1 MTFDFGSFIFG
12 AIVAFAISYAAYRYR
27 EQLSE
32 LWEKIRAR
40 IETIKNQLT
49 AGMELRYSKA
59 LLDYCDQIALTTE
72 HADFEALYVA
82 QKFDPPPAR
91 PTLNPI
97 DPETLRPVS
106 VAVVLRSTQR
116 LAVLGQSGTGRTT
129 LLSRLARV
137 HLDKQA
143 PEEFGTANRL
153 PVFVHLAEVN
163 WVKANNDDPL
173 GVLLPAAVAHVPN
186 LIAPNVAGL
195 MKGRIRSGSAILLL
209 DGLDEVTPD
218 QRARIVQ
225 WLAALLTNH
234 PNNQVV
240 ITTGLLGYGALQNL
254 GFSALKL
261 ADWTYHEVDRV
272 TENWIAVLGGG
283 RQDRKLLT
291 EAVRQMSD
299 LTTSPIDFTL
309 AIIDW
314 RTRTRLPTSR
324 METYDHWLER
334 AVRPSGFT
342 EDLLSADKLSA
353 ALGQLAWNM
362 HQEQRLDLGFDEIE
376 QAIVAALPASTAD
389 AQSAKAGIPAST
401 NTIARAIADKSGLFI
416 PYGEDAYA
424 FAHRRLSAYL
434 AAYHAAHSSMTLEE
448 HWDQSEWAEVF
459 DFYAA
464 LTDPAANVSR
474 ALTSPDDF
482 SRSHLWTA
490 ARWTGFAAPD
500 APWRSRAMGELAR
513 TFMQPEQFTPL
524 RERALNGLVDT
535 HDKGL
540 AFLLKRGLTQTD
552 VTVRKLCLRGLG
564 QLGRDGDLPI
574 FNAALKDPN
583 VDVRY
588 AAIHAI
594 AHMARNGSGS
604 AMELLIRLLLELD
617 EDGQRVVS
625 EQLADCGEEGHQIL
639 REAAKEDDIKVR
651 HAATFGLA
659 LTGTDWARELLQ
671 KMEREEAQW
680 YVRQA
685 ALDAFNRMQKNL
697 APPAEQPPLDLSPI
711 KIDQQG
717 WLVEWAAQQGIGIG
731 VGRQAVNALMRA
743 LEQGQPNVRQA
754 ALQTLRHVGDL
765 ELHDKLRAMLND
777 PDKSVRDAAYLT
789 LEAIGQREGA
799 ALPR

>member
-1 MTFDFGSFIFG
+1 MRFDFGSFILG
-12 AIVAFAISYAAYRYR
+12 MILAFAISYAAYQRR

-49 AGMELRYSKA
+49 AGIELRYSKA
-59 LLDYCDQIALTTE
+59 LLDYCDQIALTTDQAE
-72 HADFEALYVA
+72 FEALYVA

-97 DPETLRPVS
+97 DPEALRPVP

-116 LAVLGQSGTGRTT
+116 LAVLSQSGTGRTT
-129 LLSRLARV
+129 LLCRLARV

-143 PEEFGTANRL
+143 PQEFGTANRL
-153 PVFVHLAEVN
+153 PIFVHLAEVN
-163 WVKANNDDPL
+163 WAKASDNDPL
-173 GVLLPAAVAHVPN
+173 GVLLAAAVAHVPN
-186 LIAPNVAGL
+186 LIAPNIANL
-195 MKGRIRSGSAILLL
+195 MKNRIRGNSAILLL

-218 QRARIVQ
+218 QRGHIVQ
-225 WLAALLTNH
+225 WLAALLTHH
-234 PNNQVV
+234 PNNQIVV
-240 ITTGLLGYGALQNL
+240 TTGLLGYGALQNL
-254 GFSALKL
+254 GFAALKL
-261 ADWTYHEVDRV
+261 SAWTYHEVDRV

-283 RQDRKLLT
+283 RQDRKLLI
-291 EAVRQMSD
+291 EAVRQLSD
-299 LTTSPIDFTL
+299 LTASPIDFTL

-324 METYDHWLER
+324 VETYDHWLER
-334 AVRPSGFT
+334 AVRPSGST

-353 ALGQLAWNM
+353 ALGQIAWTM
-362 HQEQRLDLGFDEIE
+362 YQEQRLDLGLDEIE
-376 QAIVAALPASTAD
+376 QAIAAVLPAPTAE
-389 AQSAKAGIPAST
+389 AQPAKAGTPGSA

-434 AAYHAAHSSMTLEE
+434 VAYHAVHSSITLEE
-448 HWDQSEWAEVF
+448 HWDQNEWAEVF

-474 ALTSPDDF
+474 ALTTPDDL
-482 SRSHLWTA
+482 SRTRLLTA
-490 ARWTGFAAPD
+490 ARWTGYAAPD
-500 APWRSRAMGELAR
+500 APWRSRTMGELAR
-513 TFMQPEQFTPL
+513 IFMQPEQFTRV
-524 RERALNGLVDT
+524 RERALHGLVNT

-552 VTVRKLCLRGLG
+552 VTVRRLCVQGLG
-564 QLGRDGDLPI
+564 QLGRESDLPI
-574 FNAALKDPN
+574 FNAALKDRH
-583 VDVRY
+583 VEIRY

-594 AHMARNGSGS
+594 AHMARNGSS
-604 AMELLIRLLLELD
+604 PAMELLIRLLLELD
-617 EDGQRVVS
+617 EDGQRLVS
-625 EQLADCGEEGHQIL
+625 ELLADCGEEGHQIL
-639 REAAKEDDIKVR
+639 REAAGEDEIKVR
-651 HAATFGLA
+651 RAATFGLA
-659 LTGTDWARELLQ
+659 LTGADWARDLLQ

-685 ALDAFNRMQKNL
+685 ALDAFNHLEKNRL
-697 APPAEQPPLDLSPI
+697 PPAEQPPLDLSPI
-711 KIDQQG
+711 VIDQQG

-754 ALQTLRHVGDL
+754 ALQTLHYVGDL

-777 PDKSVRDAAYLT
+777 PDKTVRDAAYLT
-789 LEAIGQREGA
+789 LEAIGQREGTP
-799 ALPR
+799 LPR